1 MTTHKDSVH
10 YKIKKYQCCECPQN
24 FSRKDSLT
32 KHKLKTHVEEESLIR
47 NAMKQ
52 IRLVEVRVKRFNIIA
67 KPLQIRVKRI
77 IIAKPVE
84 EIEEIEE
91 IDEID
96 EVNEPV
102 EEIEEIEE
110 IDEVNEEEEYEID
123 FDLDLG
129 EDENKDIDLW

>member
-1 MTTHKDSVH
+1 MRKHWT
-10 YKIKKYQCCECPQN
+10 KINASWNEKFPKK

-52 IRLVEVRVKRFNIIA
+52 GRLVEVRVKRYNIIA

-84 EIEEIEE
+84 EKEE

-96 EVNEPV
+96 ELNEEEEYFDLD
-102 EEIEEIEE
+102 EEIEEIED
-110 IDEVNEEEEYEID
+110 IDEVNEEEEYDFEEI
-123 FDLDLG
+123 LG